1 MITHDKSVSFKLPFF
16 SSPYFLKITMA
27 FVVVVSRFP
36 VGQSFGQLLVDY
48 SRLLQ
53 SKMELMDPDSGPAV
67 DGLTRDIWTTF
78 LEVTI
83 KMIYRKDLKCMCIY
97 III

>member
-1 MITHDKSVSFKLPFF
+1 MINQYHLSCQQAHMISPFF

-53 SKMELMDPDSGPAV
+53 SKMELMDPDSGPAPV
-67 DGLTRDIWTTF
+67 VKMMELADYRDIWTTF

-83 KMIYRKDLKCMCIY
+83 KMI
-97 III
+97 